1 MNREQI
7 AALIDRSYS
16 EFIAFVSASDKDLW
30 LFAPEHKW
38 TTGQHTLH
46 LLESTK
52 PLNFALSLPGFL
64 LKWKYGTSNRTTRS
78 YEEVAERYRQRLADN
93 SDVVFK
99 ASQNMEIPAFS
110 EKSYLLNRLQ
120 VEYKKLQ
127 YKTLRIPE
135 ASLDTY
141 VLPHPLMGKMP
152 VRELIMWSGYHVN
165 HHLKTV
171 QAYNEMAGSQRVN

>member
-7 AALIDRSYS
+7 AVLIDNSYS
-16 EFIAFVSASDKDLW
+16 EFISFVSSSDKDMW
-30 LFAPEHKW
+30 LFAPNHKW

-64 LKWKYGTSNRTTRS
+64 LKWKYGTSNRTSRS
-78 YEEVAERYRQRLADN
+78 YEEVVERYQERLADN
-93 SDVVFK
+93 QGAVFK
-99 ASQNMEIPAFS
+99 ASQNMEVPVFN

-127 YKTLRIPE
+127 YKTLHIPE
-135 ASLDTY
+135 VSLDTY

-152 VRELIMWSGYHVN
+152 VRELIMWSAYHAN

-171 QAYNEMAGSQRVN
+171 EAYMEMTAR

>member
-7 AALIDRSYS
+7 AALTDRSYS
-16 EFIAFVSASDKDLW
+16 TFISFVSNADEELW
-30 LFAPEHKW
+30 LFAPDHKW

-46 LLESTK
+46 LLESIK
-52 PLNFALSLPGFL
+52 PLNFALSLPGFI
-64 LKWKYGTSNRTTRS
+64 LKWKYGTSNRATRS
-78 YEEVAERYRQRLADN
+78 YEEVIERYQQRLAEN
-93 SDVVFK
+93 NGAVFH
-99 ASQNMEIPAFS
+99 ASQSMEVPAFS

-120 VEYKKLQ
+120 VEYKKLH

-135 ASLDTY
+135 TSLDSY

-152 VRELIMWSGYHVN
+152 VRELIMWSAYHAD

-171 QAYNEMAGSQRVN
+171 QSYMEMASAQEAN